1 MPQFNKAIVKLT
13 RNQKEK
19 YEAFYMEKNLIK
31 EKNQDKSIRLEK
43 NKLEWV
49 RLKLKSIECHQAI
62 NTQRKL
68 Y

>member
-1 MPQFNKAIVKLT
+1 
-13 RNQKEK
+13 
-19 YEAFYMEKNLIK
+19 MEKNLVK

-49 RLKLKSIECHQAI
+49 RLKLKPIECHPAV

>member
-1 MPQFNKAIVKLT
+1 
-13 RNQKEK
+13 
-19 YEAFYMEKNLIK
+19 MEKNLVK